1 MYNRATSM
9 PDILSFDVRAG
20 GSDQKPH
27 LRNYLPAKIIIL
39 ADLLPTH

>member
-1 MYNRATSM
+1 M
-9 PDILSFDVRAG
+9 PDILILISEQG
-20 GSDQKPH
+20 GRIKNPNKKTH

>member
-1 MYNRATSM
+1 MSEQE
-9 PDILSFDVRAG
+9 
-20 GSDQKPH
+20 DQIKNPNKQTH